1 MTREYRIRCTTDGNG
16 TWYQLECRNINSPDN
31 KEGWYTPD
39 NKEGWY
45 NYSDKTS
52 SIKSEIKHEYQYAL
66 QADNPKITYEY
77 LK

>member
-1 MTREYRIRCTTDGNG
+1 MTKEYRIRCTTDGNG
-16 TWYQLECRNINSPDN
+16 TWYQLECRTKYDVPDDY
-31 KEGWYTPD
+31 GDWH
-39 NKEGWY
+39 
-45 NYSDKTS
+45 NYSNNTY